1 MDATATPPSY
11 TGRHVKG
18 LSGTPN
24 DDLVGALS
32 RDSREDYYRRKKAIE
47 MYLHGESEQAIY
59 QGSMCVSKQTNITKR
74 HTFWKLR

>member
-32 RDSREDYYRRKKAIE
+32 RDSRED
-47 MYLHGESEQAIY
+47 
-59 QGSMCVSKQTNITKR
+59 
-74 HTFWKLR
+74 